1 MREVNLN
8 EKYTDYNSL
17 PSGIQKRIIEL
28 HPHDFQEWVHE
39 LIPAL
44 NNRYN

>member
-1 MREVNLN
+1 M
-8 EKYTDYNSL
+8 KSIQITIA